1 MYLNVSELIA
11 LQAQLDERIMALHQE
26 ERQSTRIKRVLAL
39 IVEINELANE
49 TRCFKYWSL
58 KGPSPVEILLEEF
71 SDTMHFVI
79 SLGIDLGLEQMM
91 FKAKQDTS
99 DLTQLF
105 IDWINASTA
114 LIHHFDVAHF
124 NHVGVMMATMAQAL
138 NFDEKTCIA
147 TYHVKNKTNHLRQNE
162 AY

>member
-1 MYLNVSELIA
+1 MRLDLSELIA

-26 ERQSTRIKRVLAL
+26 ERHSTRNKRVLAL

-58 KGPSPVEILLEEF
+58 KGPSPVDVLLEEF

-79 SLGIDLGLEQMM
+79 SLGIDLGLDQMV
-91 FKAKQDTS
+91 FEAKDEPVE
-99 DLTQLF
+99 LTQLF
-105 IDWINASTA
+105 MAWIKAGTD
-114 LIHHFDVAHF
+114 LVEHFDVEHF
-124 NHVGVMMATMAQAL
+124 NRVGVLMATMAKTL
-138 NFDEKTCIA
+138 NFDEKACVQ
-147 TYHVKNKTNHLRQNE
+147 TYYAKNKTNHIRQSE

>member
-1 MYLNVSELIA
+1 MKLNLSELIA

-26 ERQSTRIKRVLAL
+26 ERGNTRNKRVLAL

-58 KGPSPVEILLEEF
+58 KGPSSVDILLEEF

-79 SLGIDLGLEQMM
+79 SLGIDLGLEEMIFESISKPM
-91 FKAKQDTS
+91 
-99 DLTQLF
+99 DLTSLF
-105 IDWINASTA
+105 MDWIHASTA
-114 LIHHFDVAHF
+114 LVDHFDLEHF
-124 NHVGVMMATMAQAL
+124 YQVGALMATMAHAL
-138 NFDEKTCIA
+138 NFSEKACIE
-147 TYHVKNKTNHLRQNE
+147 TYYAKNKTNHIRQSE

>member
-1 MYLNVSELIA
+1 MQLNLTELIA

-26 ERQSTRIKRVLAL
+26 ERHNTRIKRVLAL

-58 KGPSPVEILLEEF
+58 KGSSHKDVLLEEF

-79 SLGIDLGLEQMM
+79 SLGIDLG
-91 FKAKQDTS
+91 FDTMIFHS
-99 DLTQLF
+99 NEDAVNLTQLF

-114 LIHHFDVAHF
+114 LVDHFDLEHF
-124 NHVGVMMATMAQAL
+124 NKVGVLMATMAKAL
-138 NFDEKTCIA
+138 NFDEKACIE
-147 TYHVKNKTNHLRQNE
+147 TYYAKNKTNHIRQSE

>member
-1 MYLNVSELIA
+1 MQLNLTELIA

-58 KGPSPVEILLEEF
+58 KGPSHKDVLLEEF

-79 SLGIDLGLEQMM
+79 SLGIDLG
-91 FKAKQDTS
+91 FDTMIFHS
-99 DLTQLF
+99 NEDAVNLTQLF

-114 LIHHFDVAHF
+114 LVDHFDLEHF
-124 NHVGVMMATMAQAL
+124 NQVGVLMTTMAKAL
-138 NFDEKTCIA
+138 NFDEKACIE
-147 TYHVKNKTNHLRQNE
+147 TYYVKNKTNHIRQSE